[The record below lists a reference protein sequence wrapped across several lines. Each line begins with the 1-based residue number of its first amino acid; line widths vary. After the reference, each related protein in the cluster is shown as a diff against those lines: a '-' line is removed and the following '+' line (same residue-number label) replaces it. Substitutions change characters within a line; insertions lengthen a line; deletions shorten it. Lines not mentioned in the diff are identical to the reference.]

1 MLRDERFRD
10 NAKLTGTPWRSTST
24 SGLSK
29 KRSKIDRHFLSR
41 IERNCSV
48 AAAFPFTAAGD
59 SILSE
64 KVDEVGDFT
73 RSHACLVRGASKS
86 VRFADGTHFG
96 RLSKLRI
103 KSSLGGDTIQASS
116 RKNAR
121 SNFLKFTEPNNA
133 SSFVS

>member
-10 NAKLTGTPWRSTST
+10 NAKLTALLGGQRRLLTFR
-24 SGLSK
+24 K
-29 KRSKIDRHFLSR
+29 KRSKIDWHFLSR

-48 AAAFPFTAAGD
+48 AAAFPFTAAGV

-86 VRFADGTHFG
+86 VRFADGIHFG

-103 KSSLGGDTIQASS
+103 KSSLGGD
-116 RKNAR
+116 
-121 SNFLKFTEPNNA
+121 
-133 SSFVS
+133 